1 MATGTGDRVSAA
13 SPFAEEVEE
22 ILGAISALDGGTVAD
37 YIPELGKADP
47 SWFGIAVAT
56 IDGAVHEAGDSRL
69 PFTIQSISKP
79 FVYGLALEDQ
89 GRAEVMRRV
98 GVEPTGDAFNSI
110 EIDESSRRP
119 YNPMV
124 NAGAIVTSGMVRGD
138 DAAERRE
145 RVMGFLSEFAGRPL
159 DLDEDVFRSESDT
172 GDRNRAI
179 AYFMRAHG
187 MLDDVD
193 DVLDLYFRQCS
204 VLVSCRDLAVMAA
217 TLANGGLNPL
227 TGRHA
232 LHRTHVE
239 SVLSVMATCGMYD
252 YAGEWLYTVGLPAKS
267 GVAGGVIAVL
277 PGQLGIG
284 VFSPPLDARG
294 NSVRG
299 IAVCQELSRRYQL
312 HQYRPG
318 LLSTNAVRRRYR
330 GDVVRG
336 RRTRTPEE
344 IATLDRE
351 GRRIG
356 VYELR
361 GELSFGPTER
371 LMRAVLGELG
381 ELDHVILD
389 MRRTTAVDEVSAGM
403 LERLSAVVAERGAR
417 FIIAHVE
424 EGRFAAESA
433 ADLDE
438 ALLRCEQDLLAE
450 ALGPRDHLVVELADQ
465 PLLAGL
471 SQEQVAALDVL
482 AERRVLQRGDVL
494 CHEGEDSG
502 EIWFIRAGTL
512 RVQMD
517 LPDGALKRLLTMG
530 PGAAVGE
537 IALLDGGPRSA
548 TVTAESDAEVIG
560 LSLEALERAGA
571 EHPGLTATLY
581 RNLGRLLAWRLRRTT
596 EQVRSL
602 EQ

>member
-1 MATGTGDRVSAA
+1 MATGTGEPATSTG
-13 SPFAEEVEE
+13 PFGDEVRE
-22 ILGAISALDGGTVAD
+22 ILEGLASLGGGTVAD

-79 FVYGLALEDQ
+79 FVYGMALEDR
-89 GRAEVMRRV
+89 GRAEVMRRA

-110 EIDESSRRP
+110 EIDEVSLRP
-119 YNPMV
+119 FNPMV

-138 DAAERRE
+138 DPQERRE
-145 RVMGFLSEFAGRPL
+145 RVMSFLSAFAGREL
-159 DLDEDVFRSESDT
+159 GIDDEVFRSEAET

-204 VLVSCRDLAVMAA
+204 VLVTCRDLAVMAA
-217 TLANGGLNPL
+217 TLANGGLNPV
-227 TGRHA
+227 TGDHA

-299 IAVCQELSRRYQL
+299 IAVCQEISRRYQL

-330 GDVVRG
+330 GDVARG

-344 IATLDRE
+344 IAVLDRE
-351 GRRIG
+351 GARIG

-371 LMRAVLGELG
+371 LVRAVLGDLD

-389 MRRTTAVDEVSAGM
+389 MRRITAIDEVSAVM
-403 LERLSAVVAERGAR
+403 LERLGGIAAERGSR
-417 FIIAHVE
+417 FIVANVE
-424 EGRFAAESA
+424 EGRLEVEAA

-438 ALLRCEQDLLAE
+438 ALLRCEDDLLEE
-450 ALGPRDHLVVELADQ
+450 ALGPRDHVVVELADQ
-465 PLLAGL
+465 PLLSGL
-471 SQEQVAALDVL
+471 SAAEITSLDAIADHGRL
-482 AERRVLQRGDVL
+482 AAGEVL
-494 CHEGEDSG
+494 CREGDEAR
-502 EIWFIRAGTL
+502 EIWFIRSGSL
-512 RVQMD
+512 RVQVD
-517 LPDGALKRLLTMG
+517 LPDGGVKRLLTMG

-548 TVTAESDAEVIG
+548 TVVAEMASEVVG
-560 LSLEALERAGA
+560 LSLPAIERIGA
-571 EHPGLTATLY
+571 EHPGLVTTLY

-596 EQVRSL
+596 DQVRSL